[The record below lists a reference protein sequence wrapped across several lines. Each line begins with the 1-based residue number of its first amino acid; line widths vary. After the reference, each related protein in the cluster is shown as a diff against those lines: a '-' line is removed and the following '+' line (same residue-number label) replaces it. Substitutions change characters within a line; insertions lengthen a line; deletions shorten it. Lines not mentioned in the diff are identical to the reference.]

1 MKRVR
6 VVAGT
11 AVLFLCSVATGW
23 SQQSPY
29 PSRPVRMLVG
39 FPPGGSADILARA
52 VAHKMTEAWNQQVL
66 VENRPGAAG
75 TIAAAAVAKS
85 PPDGYTIL
93 MAALASQSIAPSLF
107 KSLPYD
113 SERDFAAISNVAEL
127 ALVLVVNPALP
138 VKSVKELIALA
149 KARPGELNYGSGGV
163 GSSQHLATELFSMQA
178 GVRMVHVPYKG
189 SPLALADLLAGQTV
203 LSIDNPTTVLP
214 QVKLRKLRPLAVSSA
229 RRWPAVPEL
238 PTIAEAAALPGFE
251 VIGWFGVVATAGT
264 PAEVVTRLNVEIGRI
279 LKLPDVKQRLSEQ
292 GAEAAPSTPQQF
304 AALISSD
311 KQKYAKVVRAT
322 GMQPQ

>member
-1 MKRVR
+1 
-6 VVAGT
+6 
-11 AVLFLCSVATGW
+11 
-23 SQQSPY
+23 
-29 PSRPVRMLVG
+29 MLVG

>member
-1 MKRVR
+1 
-6 VVAGT
+6 
-11 AVLFLCSVATGW
+11 
-23 SQQSPY
+23 
-29 PSRPVRMLVG
+29 MLVG
-39 FPPGGSADILARA
+39 FPPAGSADILARA
-52 VAHKMTEAWNQQVL
+52 VAHKMTEAWGQQVV

-113 SERDFAAISNVAEL
+113 FERDFTAVTNVAEL
-127 ALVLVVNPALP
+127 ALVLVVNPSLP
-138 VKSVKELIALA
+138 VRNVKELIALA
-149 KARPGELNYGSGGV
+149 KARPGELNYGSGGT

-178 GVRMVHVPYKG
+178 GIKMVHVPYKG
-189 SPLALADLLAGQTV
+189 SPLALADLIAGQTV

-214 QVKLRKLRPLAVSSA
+214 QVKAGKLRALAVSSA

-238 PTIAEAAALPGFE
+238 PTIAEAAGLPGFE
-251 VIGWFGVVATAGT
+251 VIGWFGIVAPAGMS
-264 PAEVVTRLNVEIGRI
+264 PDIVAKLNAEIGRI
-279 LKLPDVKQRLSEQ
+279 LKLPDVRQRLSEQ

-304 AALISSD
+304 TALMRSD
-311 KQKYAKVVRAT
+311 MQKYAKVVRAT

>member
-1 MKRVR
+1 MKSTLA
-6 VVAGT
+6 VAGLV
-11 AVLFLCSVATGW
+11 VLVLCSAAAW
-23 SQQSPY
+23 SQGLY
-29 PSRPVRMLVG
+29 PSKPVRMLVG

-52 VAHKMTEAWNQQVL
+52 VAHKMTETWSQQV
-66 VENRPGAAG
+66 VVDNRPGAAG
-75 TIAAAAVAKS
+75 TIAAGAVAKS

-113 SERDFAAISNVAEL
+113 SERDFTAISNVAEL
-127 ALVLVVNPALP
+127 ALVLVVNPSLP
-138 VKSVKELIALA
+138 VKNVKELIALA
-149 KARPGELNYGSGGV
+149 KARPGELNYGSGGT

-178 GVRMVHVPYKG
+178 GIKMVHVPYKG
-189 SPLALADLLAGQTV
+189 SPLALADLISGQTV

-214 QVKLRKLRPLAVSSA
+214 QVKVGKLRALAVSSS
-229 RRWPAVPEL
+229 RRWPAVPHL
-238 PTIAEAAALPGFE
+238 PTIAEAAGLPGFE
-251 VIGWFGVVATAGT
+251 VIGWFGVVAPAGT
-264 PAEVVTRLNVEIGRI
+264 PADVVAKLNGEIGRI

-304 AALISSD
+304 AALIRSD
-311 KQKYAKVVRAT
+311 MQKYAKVVRAT

>member
-1 MKRVR
+1 
-6 VVAGT
+6 
-11 AVLFLCSVATGW
+11 
-23 SQQSPY
+23 
-29 PSRPVRMLVG
+29 MLVG

-52 VAHKMTEAWNQQVL
+52 VAHKMTEAWNQQV
-66 VENRPGAAG
+66 VVDNRPGAAG

-113 SERDFAAISNVAEL
+113 SERDFSAVSNVAEL
-127 ALVLVVNPALP
+127 ALVLVVNPSLP
-138 VKSVKELIALA
+138 VKSVKDLIALA
-149 KARPGELNYGSGGV
+149 KARPGQLNYGSGGT

-178 GVRMVHVPYKG
+178 GVKMVHVPYKG
-189 SPLALADLLAGQTV
+189 SPLALADLIAGQTV

-214 QVKLRKLRPLAVSSA
+214 QVKAGKLRALAVSSS

-238 PTIAEAAALPGFE
+238 PTIAEAAGLPGFE
-251 VIGWFGVVATAGT
+251 VIGWFGVVAPAGT
-264 PAEVVTRLNVEIGRI
+264 PIDIVAKLNGEIGRI

-304 AALISSD
+304 AALIRSD
-311 KQKYAKVVRAT
+311 MQKYAKVVQAT